1 MRPSSWDDCINQ
13 ATSRRV
19 TPDIW
24 KASSLLETARAR
36 VAFVTTGPLTRENAS
51 FVFEGYYTSLLETV
65 HALVVAKG
73 FNVANHLCLGYYLRD
88 VLHRDDLFRAFD
100 DGRFKRNALVYYGK
114 RLDLEM
120 AKVTI
125 RSLET
130 VMDELGPLVEKALE
144 P

>member
-1 MRPSSWDDCINQ
+1 MRPSTWDDCIGQ

-19 TPDIW
+19 TPDAQ
-24 KASSLLETARAR
+24 KARSLLETARAR
-36 VAFVTTGPLTRENAS
+36 VAFVTTRPMTRDTIS

-88 VLHRDDLFRAFD
+88 VLDRDDLFRAFD
-100 DGRFKRNALVYYGK
+100 DGRYKRNALVYYGK
-114 RLDLEM
+114 RLDLEV

-125 RSLET
+125 RPLET
-130 VMDELGPLVEKALE
+130 AMSELGPLVEKALE

>member
-1 MRPSSWDDCINQ
+1 MRPSSWEDCIHQ
-13 ATSRRV
+13 TISRRV
-19 TPDIW
+19 TPDAQ

-36 VAFVTTGPLTRENAS
+36 VAFVTAAPLTQDNAS

-100 DGRFKRNALVYYGK
+100 DGRYKRNALVYYGK
-114 RLDLEM
+114 RLNLEV
-120 AKVTI
+120 ARATVH
-125 RSLET
+125 SLKA
-130 VMDELGPLVEKALE
+130 VMDVLVPMTEKALG